1 MITNE
6 YIKGYIN
13 ALDNIKSI
21 VNTYKIDSNNNHSL
35 EAFNDVLNYIEQVRN
50 NYKQLVKELNEKN
63 D

>member
-6 YIKGYIN
+6 YLKGYIN